1 MLDVTGPPSAK
12 NAILVVYDIFGFSD
26 QMLQGAD
33 ILALSDT
40 KNGPYRVLVPD
51 FFEGKPAD
59 ISWYPPTT
67 EDHGK
72 ALETFFGGVGNP
84 ARTIP
89 RVPEIVKAI
98 RESHKSIESVF
109 ALGLCWGGKVR

>member
-51 FFEGKPAD
+51 FFEGPGD
-59 ISWYPPTT
+59 
-67 EDHGK
+67 
-72 ALETFFGGVGNP
+72 
-84 ARTIP
+84 
-89 RVPEIVKAI
+89 
-98 RESHKSIESVF
+98 
-109 ALGLCWGGKVR
+109 C